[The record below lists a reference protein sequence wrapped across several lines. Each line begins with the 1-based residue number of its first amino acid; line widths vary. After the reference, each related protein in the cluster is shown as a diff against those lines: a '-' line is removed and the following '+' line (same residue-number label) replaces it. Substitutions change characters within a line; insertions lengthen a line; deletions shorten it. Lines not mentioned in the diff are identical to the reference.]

1 MTLSVVRVL
10 GGPQWSYFAPRVSH
24 LWQTIISLLLYWKK
38 TPETIFNE
46 KLCLSISLLLCNSR
60 QGLHSRKVGNQ
71 QQLVRRYREPQ
82 EGISFN
88 KVSWLFQM
96 IIISLHFTT
105 FLLRSLTVRAD
116 LLSLI
121 TTVVN
126 TMWFLNLFLAYK
138 LTEKNK
144 SNQAKK
150 IQTNKFYT
158 EAKISINTRR
168 RKEYSEHTVHGL
180 LIISS
185 QSIFADTTI
194 PLVPPAKKNSVT
206 MICPD
211 WPTWPMP
218 CAYKIPL
225 RLRCSFLLLVLN
237 LNILKILAEGKEGLG
252 YSTVNLANLLAYTAQ
267 TVLSHA
273 SLISKQ
279 RDHSLS

>member
-46 KLCLSISLLLCNSR
+46 KLCLSISLLLWNSR

-121 TTVVN
+121 TTVVS

-144 SNQAKK
+144 SNQAMK

-168 RKEYSEHTVHGL
+168 RKEYSEDTVHGL

-194 PLVPPAKKNSVT
+194 P
-206 MICPD
+206 
-211 WPTWPMP
+211 
-218 CAYKIPL
+218 
-225 RLRCSFLLLVLN
+225 
-237 LNILKILAEGKEGLG
+237 
-252 YSTVNLANLLAYTAQ
+252 
-267 TVLSHA
+267 
-273 SLISKQ
+273 
-279 RDHSLS
+279 